1 MIRLFPRRP
10 SLLLWRMLFSEL
22 LRTLAVTAVALTASI
37 AFAGAVKPLADGQV
51 SLLDALRLTGL
62 LAVPMLQYALPFAA
76 GFAATLTYHRFGAEN
91 EANAAYASG
100 IGHRTVMIPALL
112 VGVLLCG
119 SLLVLADQV
128 MPRFL
133 RKAESLVQRDITRL
147 LVGPIQR
154 GRSISLDEFEIHA
167 DEAIGP
173 LRPADGSVAF
183 QHVVLRG
190 VLAVRPSETGSAEW
204 YSAQRVDV
212 WLVENP
218 SEAGGVGVKLVFQ
231 GASTSSPEAMA
242 EGERF
247 ETRII
252 PIPSTVED
260 NVKYLS
266 LAEMREVR
274 ERPRRMNHLDR
285 RARMLI
291 AALREHRKIERVREE
306 IDQRGRVIF
315 DQGDQRIVLTAS
327 MMTPDGEDRW
337 RISHSAPGTRI
348 ALTVRMA
355 DGRERLQTARS
366 AVLRFREDALGD
378 GSHSGSL
385 SLTLQGV
392 STVGPD
398 GESTVER
405 AEQLYANLGVPGLEF
420 DDLNEATVAALL
432 LEADEAILRDGHG
445 AEQLRSLRR
454 NLEERHDRLQRELVG
469 KAHGR
474 IAYGAATFVM
484 ILAGAVIALRLRDS
498 LPLPVYLLS
507 FFPALATVLAIS
519 VGERMAERA
528 MVPGMLLVWGSVLLL
543 GLYTML
549 AYAHLRR
556 H

>member
-1 MIRLFPRRP
+1 MIRLLPRRP
-10 SLLLWRMLFSEL
+10 SLLLWRMLFAEL
-22 LRTLAVTAVALTASI
+22 LRTLALTAVALTASI

-91 EANAAYASG
+91 EAAAAYASG
-100 IGHRTVMIPALL
+100 IGHRTVMIPAVV

-133 RKAESLVQRDITRL
+133 RSAESLVQRDITRL

-154 GRSISLDEFEIHA
+154 GRSISLDDFEIHA

-173 LRPADGSVAF
+173 LRPGEESAAF

-212 WLVENP
+212 WLVDNP
-218 SEAGGVGVKLVFQ
+218 NEPGGMGIKLVFQ

-252 PIPSTVED
+252 PIPSTVDD

-266 LAEMREVR
+266 FAEMREVR
-274 ERPRRMNHLDR
+274 DRPRKMNQLDR

-291 AALREHRKIERVREE
+291 AALREHRKIDRVRSE
-306 IDQRGRVIF
+306 IEQRGRVIF
-315 DQGDQRIVLTAS
+315 GQGDQRIVLTAS
-327 MMTPDGEDRW
+327 SMTPDGEDRW
-337 RISHSAPGTRI
+337 RIAHATPGTRI

-378 GSHSGSL
+378 VAMSGSL

-392 STVGPD
+392 STIGPD

-405 AEQLYANLGVPGLEF
+405 AEQVYANLSVPGVEF
-420 DDLNEATVAALL
+420 DDLNEASVAELL
-432 LEADEAILRDGHG
+432 READEAILRDGHG
-445 AEQLRSLRR
+445 ASRIRTLRR
-454 NLEERHDRLQRELVG
+454 NLEERHDRLQRELIG
-469 KAHGR
+469 KSHGR
-474 IAYGAATFVM
+474 IAYGAVTLVM
-484 ILAGAVIALRLRDS
+484 ILAGAVIALRLKDS
-498 LPLPVYLLS
+498 LPLPVYMLS
-507 FFPALATVLAIS
+507 FFPALAAVLAIS

-543 GLYTML
+543 ALYTML